1 MAEKAEV
8 AATSSDDPFNETVA
22 TTGLFLIVTSII
34 SLAFALASW
43 GMSETLI
50 AAFAGAVALVSFTSS
65 ILCFMTQ
72 ASESPATVA
81 AEVTA

>member
-1 MAEKAEV
+1 MAEMAEG
-8 AATSSDDPFNETVA
+8 TPSSDDPFNETVA
-22 TTGLFLIVTSII
+22 TTGLFLIITAII

-50 AAFAGAVALVSFTSS
+50 AIFAGAVAAVSFTAS

-72 ASESPATVA
+72 ATESPV
-81 AEVTA
+81 EVTA